1 VGLLITNL
9 SPEEFREMKDPILA
23 KGSPQMARKISRPNI
38 IEQRMSRF
46 LREPPS
52 VKLAVQVIVLAT
64 MTVVVGGGIAIRL
77 VDHEDYSSVW
87 DGMWLALQT
96 VATVGYGDVAP
107 THTSGRMVA
116 AVLILYGVAFLTVI
130 IAVTSTFVERTRG
143 ERGIDEGDQKEKVE
157 ARIEAQLLEVVERLD
172 RIESALGE
180 IRRRR

>member
-87 DGMWLALQT
+87 DGMWL
-96 VATVGYGDVAP
+96 D
-107 THTSGRMVA
+107 RM
-116 AVLILYGVAFLTVI
+116 
-130 IAVTSTFVERTRG
+130 EP
-143 ERGIDEGDQKEKVE
+143 
-157 ARIEAQLLEVVERLD
+157 
-172 RIESALGE
+172 
-180 IRRRR
+180 